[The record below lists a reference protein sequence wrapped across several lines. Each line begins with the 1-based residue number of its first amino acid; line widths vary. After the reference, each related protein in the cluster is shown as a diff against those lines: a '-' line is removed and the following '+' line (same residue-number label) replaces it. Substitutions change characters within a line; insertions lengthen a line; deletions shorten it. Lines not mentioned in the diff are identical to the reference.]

1 MILLFGKRFRS
12 RIKTERT
19 KDGKR
24 KVRNAGTKRRGRR
37 TGFILAVLFL
47 LAAGGLYFYFRVY
60 RVEPVF
66 TEITYEYGDAVSRDI
81 TDYLAGTDWS
91 VHLGEL
97 DLSGVDESETG
108 TYEAVVIH
116 GREEYVYRITIQ
128 DTVPPEILWKE
139 GQIYL
144 AADRDCTVTDVIT
157 GVRDADRE
165 AEAFFLEG
173 NDALDEI
180 RFGSVGE
187 YTLEIGARDRAGNEA
202 RGEVRVIVDTPPAFE
217 GIHDFYVVPGSEPD
231 YQEKVAA
238 RDDVDG
244 DLTESIRIDDSDVE
258 LDREGSYTLRY
269 LAQDSYGLETVE
281 EALVMV
287 GSPEEIQEL
296 IGHRQIDYRVD
307 CILGAPNIY
316 DGGGSEYEDMEE
328 TLEYMRPALVQLYHG
343 LGRGGYSSGSGYI
356 VEIAED
362 AVYICTNNHV
372 VEKYED
378 WDIYFYDGTK
388 LHGEAVGVSEIYDVG
403 VAKVAREDV
412 PEELLDRLM
421 TVHIDRTYWESLDD
435 QEIELALERVDREG
449 GLLHKSM
456 GNLIKIKQEF
466 DWYEYLPHTE
476 VTIELVHGDSGSA
489 VLDGYGNLIGMAF
502 AYSVEP
508 VRYWCIPLDGI
519 LSCYEEITG
528 RRPYVY

>member
-1 MILLFGKRFRS
+1 M
-12 RIKTERT
+12 
-19 KDGKR
+19 
-24 KVRNAGTKRRGRR
+24 
-37 TGFILAVLFL
+37 
-47 LAAGGLYFYFRVY
+47 
-60 RVEPVF
+60 
-66 TEITYEYGDAVSRDI
+66 
-81 TDYLAGTDWS
+81 
-91 VHLGEL
+91 
-97 DLSGVDESETG
+97 
-108 TYEAVVIH
+108 
-116 GREEYVYRITIQ
+116 
-128 DTVPPEILWKE
+128 
-139 GQIYL
+139 
-144 AADRDCTVTDVIT
+144 
-157 GVRDADRE
+157 
-165 AEAFFLEG
+165 
-173 NDALDEI
+173 
-180 RFGSVGE
+180 
-187 YTLEIGARDRAGNEA
+187 
-202 RGEVRVIVDTPPAFE
+202 DTPPAFE

-258 LDREGSYTLRY
+258 LDQEGSYTLRY